1 MTWNYRIMKSKC
13 PRTGEFYYTLNEVFY
28 HDDGKPRAYC
38 ERDEVMGDTK
48 DEIID
53 RLEMMLKDAKKD
65 RPILTEEDFKND
77 SV

>member
-1 MTWNYRIMKSKC
+1 
-13 PRTGEFYYTLNEVFY
+13 
-28 HDDGKPRAYC
+28 
-38 ERDEVMGDTK
+38 MGDTK